1 MKYFIVTYV
10 RKRIRDGRGFKEQM
24 DEVVS
29 VAKKL
34 KNRDITMANVI
45 LDFEKKQV
53 IKASLSTTSVPRDWS
68 RIRDFYYQHYKDII
82 DNLEGV

>member
-24 DEVVS
+24 DEVVG